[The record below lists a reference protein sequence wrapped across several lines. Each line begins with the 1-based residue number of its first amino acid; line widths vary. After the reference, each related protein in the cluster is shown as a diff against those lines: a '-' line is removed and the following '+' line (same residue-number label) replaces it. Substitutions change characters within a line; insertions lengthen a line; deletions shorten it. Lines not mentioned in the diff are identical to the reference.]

1 MRGLNKA
8 ALAVAM
14 FAVPAAASNM
24 AGCGASA
31 QTIAAYSAEHAR
43 CQLNQRAIVE
53 RRGTTEEEDMAAW
66 DAEVARCDAALRAIE
81 EAD

>member
-31 QTIAAYSAEHAR
+31 EVRSAYSIETMR
-43 CQLNQRAIVE
+43 CIANERAIVD
-53 RRGTTEEEDMAAW
+53 RQGTTEEQDRADLEI
-66 DAEVARCDAALRAIE
+66 ERSRCDAALAAIGGE
-81 EAD
+81 